1 MRTTTLRA
9 PGMAALAVFLATST
23 GCEVTHPTSSSH
35 SGSAS
40 VSPTETAGLMTVRRP
55 SFVGRV
61 QFGRTTWAE
70 DAISGTLLV
79 DGQPIT
85 YAVDVALQGT
95 VHASYED
102 TKGNVVRA
110 AVHADGKRH
119 VRYNGRRI
127 DVTDDGAVSRGAFAT
142 LPPSLRA
149 ALGIVPL
156 DLACANRAA
165 DGRMMEALA
174 LPFNLV
180 QRAEPGALTP
190 SDLLPAATC
199 ARTSTSAD
207 RESLLVHARLVVAPG
222 VADWARGT

>member
-1 MRTTTLRA
+1 
-9 PGMAALAVFLATST
+9 
-23 GCEVTHPTSSSH
+23 
-35 SGSAS
+35 
-40 VSPTETAGLMTVRRP
+40 MTPRRP

-85 YAVDVALQGT
+85 YAVDVALGT

-102 TKGNVVRA
+102 TNGNVVRA
-110 AVHADGKRH
+110 SVHADGKRH
-119 VRYNGRRI
+119 VHYNGRRI
-127 DVTDDGAVSRGAFAT
+127 EVSADGAVSRGAFAT

-156 DLACANRAA
+156 DLACANHAA
-165 DGRMMEALA
+165 DARMMEALA

-207 RESLLVHARLVVAPG
+207 RSALLVHARLVVAPG
-222 VADWARGT
+222 LSDWVRGS